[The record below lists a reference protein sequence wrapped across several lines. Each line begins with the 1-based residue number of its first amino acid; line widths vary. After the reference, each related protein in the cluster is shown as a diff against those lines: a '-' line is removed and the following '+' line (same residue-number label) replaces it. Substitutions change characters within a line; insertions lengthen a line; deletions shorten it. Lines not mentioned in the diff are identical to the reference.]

1 MTSWLEK
8 NDIAM
13 YSTHNEVKS
22 VVADRFITTLKNRVY
37 KYMTSILKN
46 VYIDKLHDIV
56 NEYNNTYQRTIRMK
70 LLMLKK
76 IHILILVKKV
86 MMKILNSKLV
96 IM

>member
-1 MTSWLEK
+1 
-8 NDIAM
+8 M

-22 VVADRFITTLKNRVY
+22 VVADRFIRTLKDRVY
-37 KYMTSILKN
+37 KCMTSILKN
-46 VYIDKLHDIV
+46 VYVDKLRDIV

-86 MMKILNSKLV
+86 MIKILNSKLV

>member
-1 MTSWLEK
+1 
-8 NDIAM
+8 M

-22 VVADRFITTLKNRVY
+22 VVADRFIRTLKDRVY
-37 KYMTSILKN
+37 KCMTSILKN
-46 VYIDKLHDIV
+46 VYVDKLHHIV

-86 MMKILNSKLV
+86 MIKILNSKLV